1 MANLRCLLCLVLVL
15 LLLSSRVN
23 SRAFNLRVKRRNVSQ
38 MFEALH
44 KLASAANQTRYKRP
58 DRLSPGGPDPHHH

>member
-15 LLLSSRVN
+15 LLLSRVN

-38 MFEALH
+38 MFKAFH
-44 KLASAANQTRYKRP
+44 KFASASNQTRYKRP
-58 DRLSPGGPDPHHH
+58 DR